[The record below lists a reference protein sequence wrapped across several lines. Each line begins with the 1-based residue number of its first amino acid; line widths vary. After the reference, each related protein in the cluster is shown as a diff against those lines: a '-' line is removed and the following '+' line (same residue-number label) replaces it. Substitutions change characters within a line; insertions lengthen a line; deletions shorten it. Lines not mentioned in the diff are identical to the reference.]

1 MQRKPT
7 VVSFLTCD
15 HVVRDATTNRISL
28 INLIHELYAFS
39 FPVFHPHLEVYACLT
54 DAQGDYVFELSLL
67 DAATDQAIGAGKSPP
82 LKIPTPLAIVDL
94 DMKLGT
100 VQFPKE
106 GKYEFRLTA
115 NGEFL
120 QRKEF
125 AVRKVQPRPVPPP
138 ASPPSG

>member
-1 MQRKPT
+1 MQRKPA

-67 DAATDQAIGAGKSPP
+67 DASTDQPIGAGKSPP

-125 AVRKVQPRPVPPP
+125 AVRKVQPRPVPP
-138 ASPPSG
+138 ASPPEAR

>member
-1 MQRKPT
+1 MNRKPA

-39 FPVFHPHLEVYACLT
+39 FPVLHPHLEVYACLT
-54 DAQGDYVFELSLL
+54 DAQGEYIFELSLL
-67 DAATDQAIGAGKSPP
+67 DAATEQPIGSGKSPP
-82 LKIPTPLAIVDL
+82 LQIPTPLAIVDL
-94 DMKLGT
+94 DMKLGA

-115 NGEFL
+115 NEEFL

-125 AVRKVQPRPVPPP
+125 TVRKIQQRPAPPQPAPP
-138 ASPPSG
+138 GV